1 MIYQGAIKIKCSW
14 PSLLNIKSFLMWFFD
29 VLWKTY
35 WRSNLSSKQT
45 KVTGKARILLTFYN
59 HHAVTQ
65 ASLKK
70 NKPKNPVTYDIT
82 PANLHIKVTA
92 NMHFSILQASYW
104 VPPFIFIFLEIAS
117 QHLCPFLTHPCIS
130 VPQAD
135 VADASGCWKRPRHC
149 QLRSVFVYGGLWSS
163 SPGVAQRE
171 AQAWHHK
178 STLEKDKAS

>member
-14 PSLLNIKSFLMWFFD
+14 PSLLNIKSFLMWIFD

-82 PANLHIKVTA
+82 PTNLHIKVTA

-104 VPPFIFIFLEIAS
+104 VPPFIFIFLGDSFTAFVSFSLIPAFLSLKQMWQMLPVAGKGRGTAS
-117 QHLCPFLTHPCIS
+117 SDPSSFTEACGR
-130 VPQAD
+130 QAL
-135 VADASGCWKRPRHC
+135 VWLSGRLKRGIINPH
-149 QLRSVFVYGGLWSS
+149 
-163 SPGVAQRE
+163 
-171 AQAWHHK
+171 
-178 STLEKDKAS
+178 